1 MIVSLTAEA
10 IATDPFG
17 RLGAFDVWKE
27 NLVRRFFGGSK
38 KLKSQGGKEA
48 RFLFVAELTVRL
60 PVHEIVYGPD
70 TGRKGPGQGR
80 RTMLHTGPTLPSGVP
95 HQEGAC
101 FMMWQA
107 HFSSPPNPSKGWS

>member
-1 MIVSLTAEA
+1 MIVSVTAEA
-10 IATDPFG
+10 IATDPLG
-17 RLGAFDVWKE
+17 RLGAFDFWKE

-48 RFLFVAELTVRL
+48 RFLFVAEPTVRL

-70 TGRKGPGQGR
+70 TGRKGPAQGR
-80 RTMLHTGPTLPSGVP
+80 CMMLHTSPTIPSGVQ
-95 HQEGAC
+95 HQEDAC

-107 HFSSPPNPSKGWS
+107 HASSP